1 MLKKLY
7 KHEFYS
13 LFRSMIAVY
22 IAIIGLALLGK
33 ISFLI
38 SGDGIFASLLKT
50 SSTVLYI
57 IGVIA
62 MFVVGFVIVIVRFY
76 KNLLSKEGY
85 LTFTLPFTASQHL
98 NCKLICGAAVIAGNF
113 IVLILSLFIF
123 FVGTDGF
130 ATFIDN
136 IREGVNMVT
145 RLYNP
150 WQIAV
155 VIAEF
160 VAILLASLI
169 QTLVMPYAA
178 MSVGQRFKSK
188 IGGAVLAYIIMYA
201 AIETIDSVIM
211 VVLMLL
217 DDLFTETLTNYPYGS
232 TVAIFGLCVLYS
244 AVISSVMYLIARN
257 QLTKHLNLE

>member
-33 ISFLI
+33 VSFLI
-38 SGDGIFASLLKT
+38 SGDGVLASILQ
-50 SSTVLYI
+50 SSTTVLYI
-57 IGVIA
+57 IGVAA
-62 MFVVGFVIVIVRFY
+62 MFVVGFVIVVVRFY

-85 LTFTLPFTASQHL
+85 LTFTLPFKPVQHL
-98 NCKLICGAAVIAGNF
+98 NCKLMCGATVIVCNF
-113 IVLILSLFIF
+113 VVLILSLLIF
-123 FVGTDGF
+123 FVGTDAF
-130 ATFIDN
+130 DTLIES
-136 IREGVNMVT
+136 IREGYYMVT
-145 RLYNP
+145 QIYEP
-150 WQIAV
+150 WQIAL

-160 VAILLASLI
+160 VVILIISLL
-169 QTLVMPYAA
+169 QSLVMPYAA

-201 AIETIDSVIM
+201 AVETVDSVVM
-211 VVLMLL
+211 VVSMPFNNFIT
-217 DDLFTETLTNYPYGS
+217 DMMSNHPYGFFV
-232 TVAIFGLCVLYS
+232 TVLLLGILYS
-244 AVISSVMYLIARN
+244 AAVSVVMYCIAKK